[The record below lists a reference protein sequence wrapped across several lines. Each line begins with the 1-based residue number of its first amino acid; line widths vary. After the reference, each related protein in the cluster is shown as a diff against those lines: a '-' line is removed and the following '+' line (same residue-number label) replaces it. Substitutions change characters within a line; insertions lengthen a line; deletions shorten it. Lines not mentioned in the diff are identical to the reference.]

1 MALVARGHTQR
12 WHCQHCCCWAP
23 THGNEEKMRNY
34 SETSSK
40 LSQNFTETYIMY
52 REHMSNHEDILD
64 TLKYIQ
70 TMYLHM

>member
-1 MALVARGHTQR
+1 
-12 WHCQHCCCWAP
+12 
-23 THGNEEKMRNY
+23 MRNY

-70 TMYLHM
+70 TMYLHMQSEM